1 VVSEFGA
8 ERYVGGRRRAAM
20 PGRPPAREYS
30 PLNPRWIEREAIPV
44 RRLTTLVIVAVLAV
58 GLSACGKHG
67 AKNVYS
73 CPNKGSGVGFK
84 NVKSGKLTVE
94 TSLPSAGW
102 WTGAAV
108 DKLTG
113 GYEFAFAKDLCA
125 QLGISRVRI
134 VTEPRANIEGGKT
147 TGFDLAIARI
157 AITPT
162 LASKV
167 DVSSPYLTAGSV
179 QYAVVLPKGSANTAL
194 VNTAIAK
201 LKSAG
206 TLTSVFKGAPT
217 TP

>member
-1 VVSEFGA
+1 
-8 ERYVGGRRRAAM
+8 
-20 PGRPPAREYS
+20 
-30 PLNPRWIEREAIPV
+30 V
-44 RRLTTLVIVAVLAV
+44 RRLTTCAIVAVLAL

-84 NVKSGKLTVE
+84 SVKSGKLTVQ

-102 WTGAAV
+102 WTGKDV
-108 DKLTG
+108 DTLTG
-113 GYEFAFAKDLCA
+113 GYEFTLAKDLCA

-134 VTEPRANIEGGKT
+134 VNEPLATIEAGT
-147 TGFDLAIARI
+147 STDFDLAIAHV
-157 AITPT
+157 AVTPA

-167 DVSSPYLTAGSV
+167 TFSTPYFTAGGV
-179 QYAVVLPKGSANTAL
+179 QYAAVLPKSSPNNAL

-201 LKSAG
+201 LTSAG